1 MKTPFL
7 KSFLFAVY
15 LLAVAGLQAQVLK
28 VVPKSS
34 YITILGTSNLHDWSS
49 KSEQIRGELVL
60 AGEKQVK
67 ALNLDVPVKSI
78 KSNEK
83 IMDTKT
89 YETFN
94 AEKNPNIS
102 FRLTEVSNLQ
112 ISGSDVNVIFSGN
125 LTMAGTTRKVT
136 IKSTGKLIKSGTYKF
151 NGIIPIKMSDFKM
164 SAPTALLGA
173 LKVGD
178 AVKLDFNILLEEQ
191 VQASN

>member
-1 MKTPFL
+1 MKTRLF
-7 KSFLFAVY
+7 KSFLIAVSM
-15 LLAVAGLQAQVLK
+15 LAAVNLQAQVLK
-28 VVPKSS
+28 VIPKSS

-67 ALNLDVPVKSI
+67 ALNLDVAVKSI

-112 ISGSDVNVIFSGN
+112 ITGSDVNVIFSGN

-136 IKSTGKLIKSGTYKF
+136 IKSAGKLIKSGTYKF
-151 NGIIPIKMSDFKM
+151 TGIIPIKMSDYKM